1 MFEAVKRICS
11 WSWPARATHPGRPEG
26 QNPGGLV
33 ACRNEMEHYTHVPG
47 VPNPGDPPPPHPHGS
62 CTRPLILGAASRLS
76 SWTRCLPVGVGQP
89 IRASPR
95 AASRLMWSTAARGNA
110 SSPASDEAGLLR
122 RYVRRRP
129 TLPRPRGRSTI
140 GAERLNFRV
149 RDGTGC
155 FPFAMAAVTLA
166 THHTPNHPRVWGLGG
181 GGQTCVFVCGR
192 EHVRWRVVSVSRHCV
207 CVSC

>member
-1 MFEAVKRICS
+1 MFEAVRRICS
-11 WSWPARATHPGRPEG
+11 WSWRARATHPGRPEG

-33 ACRNEMEHYTHVPG
+33 ACRNEMEHYTHVAG
-47 VPNPGDPPPPHPHGS
+47 VPNPGGLPHHTLTAAAHAHSYRAHPAD
-62 CTRPLILGAASRLS
+62 RPAGLGALQ
-76 SWTRCLPVGVGQP
+76 SWPGQP
-89 IRASPR
+89 HRASPR
-95 AASRLMWSTAARGNA
+95 APSRLTWSTAARGNA

-166 THHTPNHPRVWGLGG
+166 THHTPRATHVCGVGG

>member
-1 MFEAVKRICS
+1 MFGAVKRICS

-62 CTRPLILGAASRLS
+62 RTRPLIPGAASRLS
-76 SWTRCLPVGVGQP
+76 SWTPCLPVGVGQP

-95 AASRLMWSTAARGNA
+95 APSRLTRSTAARGNA

-166 THHTPNHPRVWGLGG
+166 THHTPNCPRVWVGG